1 MHCNL
6 ALVPSHAVMTS
17 EGNTNRTNYV
27 RVLLA
32 ASALYGSDSG
42 SFALFDSKKYGGG
55 TKKDLLFKDS
65 TVELKNVSDKTF
77 AEFLGDD
84 YVAVIKGLNECV
96 AVDADGG
103 KDSLKPYFLASVV
116 LAFVALVLSGT
127 AE

>member
-1 MHCNL
+1 MKCNL

-42 SFALFDSKKYGGG
+42 SFALFDSKKYGGR

-65 TVELKNVSDKTF
+65 TVELKDVSNETYVD
-77 AEFLGDD
+77 FLGKD
-84 YVAVIKGLNECV
+84 YIAVIKGLNECL
-96 AVDADGG
+96 AVDGG

>member
-65 TVELKNVSDKTF
+65 TVELKDVSDRSY

-84 YVAVIKGLNECV
+84 YVAVIKGLNECPTV
-96 AVDADGG
+96 DGG
-103 KDSLKPYFLASVV
+103 KGSLKPYL
-116 LAFVALVLSGT
+116 LLSCLRF
-127 AE
+127 